1 MAHIATLNVD
11 DENIIQDLN
20 NIYVGPECENLLA
33 TLSLECAQEIRL
45 KCLDFYK
52 TAIKEML
59 KRLPYKDKFFELLTF
74 LDPQIALYN
83 EGRTK
88 VKDLT
93 DIAVRIGQIDITKL
107 AFEWR
112 ILPSM
117 FNDIEKKE
125 LASLEIEEMWKKIL
139 EFKDFSDNKLFLTLK
154 SLVEVVLSFPHS
166 NAEAER
172 IFSIVSDVKN
182 KKRNRLSND
191 TVSAI
196 CIVRSSFQTQGINC
210 LNFEVES
217 RHLELH
223 NAQNLYTE

>member
-1 MAHIATLNVD
+1 M
-11 DENIIQDLN
+11 E
-20 NIYVGPECENLLA
+20 
-33 TLSLECAQEIRL
+33 
-45 KCLDFYK
+45 
-52 TAIKEML
+52 
-59 KRLPYKDKFFELLTF
+59 
-74 LDPQIALYN
+74 
-83 EGRTK
+83 
-88 VKDLT
+88 
-93 DIAVRIGQIDITKL
+93 
-107 AFEWR
+107 
-112 ILPSM
+112 
-117 FNDIEKKE
+117 
-125 LASLEIEEMWKKIL
+125 KIL

-182 KKRNRLSND
+182 KKRHRLSND

-196 CIVRSSFQTQGINC
+196 CVVRSSFQTQGINC